1 MSSPRPSVHATF
13 TKSYAID
20 QITDIEQ
27 LRAVAHRMWEA
38 FAACHAQEG
47 HVFGVLTGDKECE
60 ECTAAFA
67 GERDTCCAEYQ
78 AWQAK
83 VTDGF
88 GSV

>member
-1 MSSPRPSVHATF
+1 MSRPSTHAPL

-20 QITDIEQ
+20 QIEDVEH
-27 LRAVAHRMWEA
+27 LRRVAHRMWEA
-38 FAACHAQEG
+38 FAACHAQFA
-47 HVFGVLTGDKECE
+47 HVGAALVSGECE
-60 ECTAAFA
+60 PCRSSFSGGA
-67 GERDTCCAEYQ
+67 GEPCAEYK